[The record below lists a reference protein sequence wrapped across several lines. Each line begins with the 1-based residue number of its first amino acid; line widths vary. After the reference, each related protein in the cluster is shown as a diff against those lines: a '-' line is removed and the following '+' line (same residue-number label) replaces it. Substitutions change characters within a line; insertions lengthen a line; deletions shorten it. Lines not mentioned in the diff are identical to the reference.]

1 MLKLK
6 INEEGLL
13 ELPTTRSKKRES
25 KPTGISVDKKTTER
39 LAGLR
44 YDLTRDDLLNEIM
57 DKIMELYMEF
67 AEDEEAIN
75 ERRLQSMK
83 AFSEE

>member
-13 ELPTTRSKKRES
+13 ELPNTRSKRRKSE
-25 KPTGISVDKKTTER
+25 PTAISLDKKTVER
-39 LAGLR
+39 LINLPC
-44 YDLTRDDLLNEIM
+44 DLTQDELLNEIM
-57 DKIMELYMEF
+57 DKVTELYMEF
-67 AEDEEAIN
+67 AEDEEA
-75 ERRLQSMK
+75 EVQSMK

>member
-1 MLKLK
+1 M
-6 INEEGLL
+6 L
-13 ELPTTRSKKRES
+13 ELPNNQNEKRKSE
-25 KPTGISVDKKTTER
+25 PTAISLDKKTAGR
-39 LAGLR
+39 LIELP
-44 YDLTRDDLLNEIM
+44 YNLTQDELLNKIM

-67 AEDEEAIN
+67 AEDEEAD

>member
-13 ELPTTRSKKRES
+13 ELPNNQSKKRRS

-39 LAGLR
+39 LISLP
-44 YDLTRDDLLNEIM
+44 YDLTQDELLNEIM
-57 DKIMELYMEF
+57 DKIMELYMEL
-67 AEDEEAIN
+67 AEDEEAEVAKYESI
-75 ERRLQSMK
+75 
-83 AFSEE
+83 